1 MLLSDHLVVT
11 SLITIHHYAVDPL
24 HRLAYARM
32 FWSMSTHHLYI
43 LFLPYFNSSKT
54 RVFRADGQVA
64 SEFSS
69 FEGVKLSI
77 FACNY
82 FITSG
87 IDAKNLIL
95 ILELFFESWL
105 IQKKAFL

>member
-1 MLLSDHLVVT
+1 MTKSGEDHGTIIILL
-11 SLITIHHYAVDPL
+11 
-24 HRLAYARM
+24 
-32 FWSMSTHHLYI
+32 
-43 LFLPYFNSSKT
+43 LPYFNPSKT
-54 RVFRADGQVA
+54 RVFRADSQVA

-95 ILELFFESWL
+95 VLEQFFE
-105 IQKKAFL
+105 A

>member
-1 MLLSDHLVVT
+1 
-11 SLITIHHYAVDPL
+11 
-24 HRLAYARM
+24 
-32 FWSMSTHHLYI
+32 
-43 LFLPYFNSSKT
+43 
-54 RVFRADGQVA
+54 VFRADGQVA

-77 FACNY
+77 FACNS

-95 ILELFFESWL
+95 VLELFFE
-105 IQKKAFL
+105 A